1 MQPERVEMRRRKG
14 RRSSRTPSR
23 SSKGPRV
30 PKRTRAKIRGRLKR
44 RFGLNRRQLGAI
56 GAGHREAP
64 PGYTAAVAGALELA
78 RSRMLA

>member
-1 MQPERVEMRRRKG
+1 MQLERVEMRRRKG
-14 RRSSRTPSR
+14 LRVPQTRAR
-23 SSKGPRV
+23 SSKGPRL
-30 PKRTRAKIRGRLKR
+30 PKRTRAKIRSRLKR

-78 RSRMLA
+78 RFRRLA